1 MCKLSVIWLV
11 CLVHFLVLG
20 MTSSYAKQTE
30 ANIKSFITRS
40 NR

>member
-1 MCKLSVIWLV
+1 MRASIIWLV

-20 MTSSYAKQTE
+20 MTQGIAKQTE